1 MNRIILIGNGF
12 DLAHGLKTSYKD
24 FIDDFWK
31 KITKKIFDSGTYVD
45 DNIIARKHSD
55 HAISRRY
62 ANHPYDESIKLEDY
76 TKYGIDLT
84 YKNKFLQKITEKTY
98 LQNWVDIENEYYKSL
113 LDLITPK
120 VDFSI
125 PPHKEKYTIQK
136 LNQEFEAIQNALEEY
151 LTMIERRDLY
161 NSYIEDEMFSSIHPK
176 ELSQQGL
183 DELVNSKMISKNF
196 KEKLTTDAFLNYIGE
211 NYPKNILFLN
221 FNYTSL
227 EEIYVNKNDWG
238 DIPIKVIHIHGIL
251 NNKIDNKIIFGY
263 GDEIDES
270 YKKLENL
277 NDNNYLQNVKS
288 MKYLESKS
296 YKEML
301 DFINSDTYQV
311 FIFGHSCGISD
322 RTLLNTIFE
331 HSNCQSIKPY
341 YKKSEIEDNYSNI
354 IRDISR
360 NFTNKASMRDKVV
373 NKTYTKPLNG

>member
-31 KITKKIFDSGTYVD
+31 KITKKIFDSGSFYVD
-45 DNIIARKHSD
+45 DNIMA
-55 HAISRRY
+55 RRY
-62 ANHPYDESIKLEDY
+62 TNHPYDESITLEDY

-113 LDLITPK
+113 LDLIKPK

-161 NSYIEDEMFSSIHPK
+161 IRYIEDEMFSGIHPR

-183 DELVNSKMISKNF
+183 DELVNSKITTGMISKDL
-196 KEKLTTDAFLNYIGE
+196 KEKITTDAFLNYIGE
-211 NYPKNILFLN
+211 NLPKNILFLS

-227 EEIYVNKNDWG
+227 EKIYIDNNEWRN
-238 DIPIKVIHIHGIL
+238 IPTKVIHIHGIL
-251 NNKIDNKIIFGY
+251 NNKMDNKIIFGY

-341 YKKSEIEDNYSNI
+341 YHKKSEIEDNYSNI
-354 IRDISR
+354 IKDISR